1 MLDDRQNFVDAFEV
15 MTFALRL
22 EGKFQGEEAQAK

>member
-1 MLDDRQNFVDAFEV
+1 MLDDRQNFTDALQV

-22 EGKFQGEEAQAK
+22 ERKFKVKKQK